1 MNKLNLDYV
10 SGIESVLSH
19 RPSKMLWLIPSI
31 IGFFIIFVFLWLTF
45 SEVDVIVPS
54 QGKTI
59 PNSRMILIQSKE
71 INVIDKVYVKNGESV
86 KKGEVLVDFKD
97 NVELFDKETVSAK
110 YEKLQSERIFLR
122 RFVDYI
128 SLSEYESI
136 PKNTKVND
144 EVIKNAKLKLYSNIK
159 SYDTETKSLEIKVQ
173 KIDFERKMVVTDLSK
188 KIKILPYTKYKLEQ
202 IRKLVRKG
210 LESEITQNELEEK
223 FISQKED
230 IQIKRAERDK
240 LKAQLEIAKKELE
253 QFKADTL
260 KENLQRLFEVDNEL
274 KTLAPELKKS
284 NYAFSQKSIKAS
296 EDGIIYNLKNT
307 NSGQVVQSGEVIME
321 LIPNNSPLEV
331 ETKVLN
337 RDIGFISIGQKV
349 KVKIDSFKFTKYGYI
364 EGKVISIESSSILD
378 EKLGE
383 IYPVVVQLD
392 TNQIKVNNRYI
403 KLLPGMTCSVDIK
416 IGKRK
421 LIEYIISP
429 MIRYK
434 DEALREK

>member
-1 MNKLNLDYV
+1 MKKMNLDYI

-19 RPSKMLWLIPSI
+19 RPAKMLWLIPSI
-31 IGFFIIFVFLWLTF
+31 IGLLIIFIFLWLIF
-45 SEVDVIVPS
+45 SEVDVIAPS

-59 PNSRMILIQSKE
+59 PSSRMVLVQSKD
-71 INVIDKVYVKNGESV
+71 INIIDKVYVKNGESV
-86 KKGEVLVDFKD
+86 KKGDILVEFKD
-97 NVELFDKETVSAK
+97 NVEMFDKETITAK
-110 YEKLQSERIFLR
+110 YENLESEKIFLKK
-122 RFVDYI
+122 FVDYI
-128 SLSEYESI
+128 SSSTFEAISKENKFSQ
-136 PKNTKVND
+136 
-144 EVIKNAKLKLYSNIK
+144 EVLKNAKLKLKSNIN
-159 SYDTETKSLEIKVQ
+159 SFDTELKSLEINVQ
-173 KIDFERKMVVTDLSK
+173 KIDFERKMVVTEISK
-188 KIKILPYTKYKLEQ
+188 KIKILPYTEYKLNQ
-202 IRKLVRKG
+202 IRKLVDKG

-223 FISQKED
+223 FIEQKED
-230 IQIKRAERDK
+230 IEIKRAERDK

-260 KENLQRLFEVDNEL
+260 KENLERLFEVNNEL
-274 KTLAPELKKS
+274 NTLIPELKKS
-284 NYAFSQKSIKAS
+284 TYVFSQKSIKAS

-321 LIPNNSPLEV
+321 LIPNSSPLEV

-337 RDIGFISIGQKV
+337 RDIGFISMDQKV

-364 EGKVISIESSSILD
+364 EGRIVNIESSSILD

-383 IYPVVVQLD
+383 IYPVIVQLD
-392 TNQIKVNNRYI
+392 TNKIKVDNRYI

-434 DEALREK
+434 DEALREQ